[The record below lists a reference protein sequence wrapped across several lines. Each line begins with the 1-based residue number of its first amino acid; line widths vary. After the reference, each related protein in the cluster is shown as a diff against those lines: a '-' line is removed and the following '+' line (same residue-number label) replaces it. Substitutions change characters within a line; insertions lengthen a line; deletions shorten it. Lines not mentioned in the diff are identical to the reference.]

1 MAEQQETKGQKA
13 EAGGMGL
20 LEEIMEHTRL
30 QPQDEGYEVARQGV
44 ETLLRDLFEN
54 RDEGI
59 ERVDK
64 RMVDRMID
72 ELDERIGAQV
82 DEILHHPQFRELE
95 SSWRGLK
102 FLVDRTEFSENIR
115 VQFINAS
122 KADLV
127 DDFRENDEVGKSGLF
142 HHAYTQEYGQ
152 FGGEPVGL
160 MIGNYEFG
168 PGSEDVYL
176 LQRMASL
183 GAVTHAPFIAGASER
198 FFGLDRFEELPN
210 IKELESVMEG
220 PQYAKWRSLR
230 DSEDARNVGLTLPRF
245 MLREPYSPQDNPVR
259 EFNYREGC
267 NGDSD
272 DYLWGNAAFAF
283 ATRVTESFAR
293 YRWCPNIVGPIAGG
307 AVKDLPVD
315 VVDDDG
321 QELLIGPVEVPISDR
336 REYELSEMG
345 FIPLALRKGSDN
357 AAFFSANSI
366 QRPKYFGSDE
376 EGRQAELNYRL
387 GTQLPYLFIVN
398 RLAHYVKVL
407 QRENLGSWKSRAE
420 LENELNKWLR
430 QYVADQENPSPA
442 TRSQRPLRRASISV
456 EEVEGEA
463 GWYRVSMQVT
473 PHFKFMGANFT
484 LSLTGSLDRAA

>member
-1 MAEQQETKGQKA
+1 MAKQQKGEQGAAKA
-13 EAGGMGL
+13 QSGGL
-20 LEEIMEHTRL
+20 LDEIMEHTRL

-44 ETLLRDLFEN
+44 EALLRELFSGQGE
-54 RDEGI
+54 ETA
-59 ERVDK
+59 RVDK
-64 RMVDRMID
+64 RVVDRMID
-72 ELDERIGAQV
+72 ALDERIGKQM
-82 DEILHHPQFRELE
+82 DEILHHPEFRELE

-102 FLVDRTEFSENIR
+102 FLLDRTELNENIR
-115 VQFINAS
+115 VQFINVS
-122 KADLV
+122 KQDLV
-127 DDFRENDEVGKSGLF
+127 DDFRESGEIAKSGLF
-142 HHAYTQEYGQ
+142 HHIYTEEYGQ

-160 MIGNYEFG
+160 MVGNYDFG
-168 PGSEDVYL
+168 PGGEDIYL
-176 LQRMASL
+176 LQHMASL
-183 GAVTHAPFIAGASER
+183 GAVSHAPFIGAASEK
-198 FFGLDRFEELPN
+198 FFGVERFEELPGL
-210 IKELESVMEG
+210 KELESIMEG

-230 DSEDARNVGLTLPRF
+230 DSEDSRNVGLALPRF
-245 MLREPYSPQDNPVR
+245 MLRQPHHPEDNPVR
-259 EFNYREGC
+259 EFNYREGTT
-267 NGDSD
+267 GDRD

-293 YRWCPNIVGPIAGG
+293 YRWCPNNVGPIAGG

-321 QELLIGPVEVPISDR
+321 QDVMVGPVEVPISDR

-366 QRPKYFGSDE
+366 QRPKFFGSDE

-430 QYVADQENPSPA
+430 QYVADQDNPSPA